1 VLTFRQAEFAK
12 ALSESLD
19 KLGHCCPGQKA
30 DPPQLPCLLCPGG
43 QRRRQG
49 TGQRGQ
55 QEAAAIHHSMI

>member
-1 VLTFRQAEFAK
+1 LTFRQAEFAK

-43 QRRRQG
+43 QRPGERPS
-49 TGQRGQ
+49 QRGQ
-55 QEAAAIHHSMI
+55 QKAAAVHQSMT